1 MKLLYFTLLLPL
13 NLSARNGWLQSQ
25 QTWAQSDFPS
35 LQLEFHGTPR
45 TWVLGMHH
53 QKEEKSLNPPLGTT
67 FVPGTVSTETG
78 LHARGQWPLFFPLL
92 QVELFSKCHSPADNN
107 GALRVQPLA

>member
-25 QTWAQSDFPS
+25 QTWGQSDFPS

-45 TWVLGMHH
+45 TWVLEMHR
-53 QKEEKSLNPPLGTT
+53 QKKEKALNPPLGTT
-67 FVPGTVSTETG
+67 SVPGTVSTETG
-78 LHARGQWPLFFPLL
+78 LNARGQWPLFSTSASGGGSASATHLP
-92 QVELFSKCHSPADNN
+92 DNN